1 MMRRR
6 FDPEVVMKST
16 RIASTAAAVVAS
28 GWLAG
33 CATTPPPTEDLALG
47 RAAVAEAVSAGAP
60 QYAPDDLRRAEHALD
75 RANEA
80 LARGYH
86 HDARRF
92 AQDAEADAKLA
103 AATARSRKAERALDE
118 VQTSVEALREEA
130 QRPR

>member
-1 MMRRR
+1 
-6 FDPEVVMKST
+6 MKSG
-16 RIASTAAAVVAS
+16 IALTTAALVAS

-33 CATTPPPTEDLALG
+33 CATTPPPAADLALG
-47 RAAVAEAVSAGAP
+47 RAAISEAVSAGAP
-60 QYAPDDLRRAEHALD
+60 QYAPADLRRAEDALD

-80 LARGYH
+80 LARGYY
-86 HDARRF
+86 HDARRL

-130 QRPR
+130 RRPR